1 MYTEAQM
8 EVLNRISQIGIIP
21 VIAIDDAA
29 KAVPLA
35 RALVAGGLPAAE
47 VTFRTAAAEDAIRAI
62 AREVPEMLLGAG
74 TVLTRDQVDRALDA
88 GCTFLVSPGFNP
100 NITRY
105 AIEKGALMIPGTKS
119 PGEMEQAMEL
129 GLEVVKFF
137 PAEANGGVAFLKNV
151 AGPYKNLKWMCTGGI
166 NAKNVNEYL
175 AFNQITACGGTWM
188 FKKGSEDLIKT
199 ENWDEITRLCREA
212 VNTML
217 GFEVRHVG
225 LNCADREE
233 AAQVA
238 QLFSKLFGFPYK
250 PGNSSDFSGIGVEC
264 NHYPKLGRLGHI
276 AIGTNST
283 ERAVAYLESQGVKFT
298 DEYKTVKNGKL
309 IAIYLDQDFG
319 VFAVHLVQK

>member
-1 MYTEAQM
+1 MYTEAQK

-62 AREVPEMLLGAG
+62 AKEVPEMLLGAG

-100 NITRY
+100 NITKY

-225 LNCADREE
+225 LNCENREE

-319 VFAVHLVQK
+319 GFAVHLVQK

>member
-35 RALVAGGLPAAE
+35 RALVSGGLPAAE

-62 AREVPEMLLGAG
+62 AKEVPEMLLGAG

-100 NITRY
+100 NITKY

-199 ENWDEITRLCREA
+199 ENWTEIVALCKEA
-212 VNTML
+212 V
-217 GFEVRHVG
+217 
-225 LNCADREE
+225 
-233 AAQVA
+233 AA
-238 QLFSKLFGFPYK
+238 
-250 PGNSSDFSGIGVEC
+250 
-264 NHYPKLGRLGHI
+264 I
-276 AIGTNST
+276 A
-283 ERAVAYLESQGVKFT
+283 E
-298 DEYKTVKNGKL
+298 
-309 IAIYLDQDFG
+309 
-319 VFAVHLVQK
+319 

>member
-1 MYTEAQM
+1 MYTEAQK

-62 AREVPEMLLGAG
+62 AKEVPEMLLGAG

-100 NITRY
+100 NITKY

-225 LNCADREE
+225 LNCENREE

-250 PGNSSDFSGIGVEC
+250 AGNSSDFSGIGVEC

-319 VFAVHLVQK
+319 GFAVHLVQK

>member
-100 NITRY
+100 NITKY

-199 ENWDEITRLCREA
+199 ENWEEITRLCREA

-225 LNCADREE
+225 LNCENREE

-250 PGNSSDFSGIGVEC
+250 AGNSSDFSGIGVEC

-319 VFAVHLVQK
+319 GFAVHLVQK

>member
-62 AREVPEMLLGAG
+62 AKEVPEMLLGAG

-100 NITRY
+100 NITKY

-199 ENWDEITRLCREA
+199 ENWEEITRLCREA

-225 LNCADREE
+225 LNCENREE

-250 PGNSSDFSGIGVEC
+250 AGNSSDFSGIGVEC

-319 VFAVHLVQK
+319 GFAVHLVQK

>member
-100 NITRY
+100 NITKY

-188 FKKGSEDLIKT
+188 FKKGSEDLIKS
-199 ENWDEITRLCREA
+199 ENWDEITRLCREV

-225 LNCADREE
+225 LNCENREE

-319 VFAVHLVQK
+319 GFAVHLVQK

>member
-62 AREVPEMLLGAG
+62 AKEVPEMLLGAG

-100 NITRY
+100 NITKY

-225 LNCADREE
+225 LNCANREE

-283 ERAVAYLESQGVKFT
+283 ERAVAYLKSQGVKFT

-319 VFAVHLVQK
+319 GFAVHLVQK